1 MNEITGGCHCGAVRF
16 NAQSTLDKIILC
28 NCSLCAKKGMI
39 HHQLAP
45 ENFRLTAGADKI
57 SLYQFG
63 TKTARHLFCP
73 NCGIHVYSNPR
84 SAPDRV
90 SLNMR
95 CVDGFD
101 LDGFS
106 GEVIRFDGVHWEE
119 SVEGLR
125 EKMAC
130 RRPPPGFD

>member
-1 MNEITGGCHCGAVRF
+1 MNEITGGCHCGEVRF
-16 NAQSTLDKIILC
+16 SARSALDKIILC
-28 NCSLCAKKGMI
+28 NCSICAKKAMI

-63 TKTARHLFCP
+63 TKTANHWFCP

-84 SAPDRV
+84 SAPDQV

-95 CVDGFD
+95 CADGFD
-101 LDGFS
+101 LDAFT
-106 GEVIRFDGVHWEE
+106 GEVIPFDGVHWEE
-119 SVEGLR
+119 SIAGLQSQ
-125 EKMAC
+125 
-130 RRPPPGFD
+130 GF